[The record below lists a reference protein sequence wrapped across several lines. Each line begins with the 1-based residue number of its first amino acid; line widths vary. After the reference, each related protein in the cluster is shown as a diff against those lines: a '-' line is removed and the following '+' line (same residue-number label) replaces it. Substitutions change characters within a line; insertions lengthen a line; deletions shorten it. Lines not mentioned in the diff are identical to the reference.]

1 MARITGKARERDKN
15 FLKGNQMK
23 KTLLTLTS
31 SLSILALSAT
41 LTHAQSLRHCAK
53 RDTVVE
59 RLAEKYGE
67 SRQALGLGT
76 QGAVVEIF
84 ASESSGSWTITVT
97 MPNGSTCLMATG
109 QAYEELAEVLP
120 KEGDDA

>member
-1 MARITGKARERDKN
+1 
-15 FLKGNQMK
+15 MK
-23 KTLLTLTS
+23 KTLLTLTAGLTLATAAA
-31 SLSILALSAT
+31 SLA
-41 LTHAQSLRHCAK
+41 HAQNLRHCAA

-97 MPNGSTCLMATG
+97 LPNGSTCLMATG
-109 QAYEELAEVLP
+109 QAFEQLAEVLP
-120 KEGDDA
+120 ANGDDV